1 MVITVKVDRE
11 FIYFLLTGQK
21 LHLNVEIQSKILYL
35 MEIASGHPSFLME
48 VMPLSSYADVLI
60 HFVQPSS
67 CNGRQVCLLLL
78 RETGFYFEMALVVGD
93 T

>member
-1 MVITVKVDRE
+1 
-11 FIYFLLTGQK
+11 
-21 LHLNVEIQSKILYL
+21 
-35 MEIASGHPSFLME
+35 ME